1 MLDYSWP
8 GNIRELRNAL
18 ERAVL
23 LAGSGP
29 ILREHFAVEKMTAT
43 ISTPLGQSP
52 LSSVGAGNHGSDALR
67 GSNKDTLVPP
77 NGETLDITS
86 VGERLRQQVKEVE
99 RHHIMDAL
107 TRCGGNQ
114 TRAAKELGI
123 SRRTLISRL
132 EEYNIPRPL
141 KDRRFE

>member
-1 MLDYSWP
+1 
-8 GNIRELRNAL
+8 
-18 ERAVL
+18 
-23 LAGSGP
+23 LAP
-29 ILREHFAVEKMTAT
+29 V
-43 ISTPLGQSP
+43 
-52 LSSVGAGNHGSDALR
+52 
-67 GSNKDTLVPP
+67 
-77 NGETLDITS
+77 NGETHDITS